1 MYAYFGAT
9 YAVRIVVGPKRLYEN
24 DFALTEFFIKKEGGK
39 HYFTL
44 FSSSSLA

>member
-9 YAVRIVVGPKRLYEN
+9 YAVRMVVGPKILYEN
-24 DFALTEFFIKKEGGK
+24 NFEFKEFVIKKEGGK

-44 FSSSSLA
+44 FFSSP